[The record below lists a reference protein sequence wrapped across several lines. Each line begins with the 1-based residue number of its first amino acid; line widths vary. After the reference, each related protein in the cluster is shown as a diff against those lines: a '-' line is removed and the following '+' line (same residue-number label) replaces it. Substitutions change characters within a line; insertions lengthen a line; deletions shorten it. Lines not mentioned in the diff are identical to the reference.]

1 MDSYNNLNLRT
12 SKLKRQPLPG
22 SVPGTFF
29 IPEDAL
35 KPQITVYSYTKEQYR
50 VDPVESFEQLK
61 KHLEENDQ
69 MQHWVEVKGIG
80 DREWI
85 EALGDYFSIHR
96 LELADVVN
104 VYQRPKYEE
113 HPEHLYIVTRMVY
126 QNSDGDMF
134 NEQISLFLGKNFLL
148 SFQERY
154 DDQLAPVRDRLIT
167 GKGFLRSMKVDYLA
181 YAIVDAVL
189 DNYFPLLEKM
199 GNYLDD
205 LEEELITQTP
215 KKQMMFEIQRAK
227 REIITIRRTA
237 MQNKDMINDM
247 MRSSSPFIGNDA
259 KFFLRDAFDHNMQVM
274 DIVDNYR
281 EATLSLLEIY
291 LSSTN
296 IRMNEIMKVLAVIST
311 LFIPLTFIVGLY
323 GMNFQP
329 NNPPKDGHNLP
340 WNMPELYS
348 PYGYIEVCAFM
359 AALFVGFLIYFRWR
373 GWLTSDKSNVE

>member
-1 MDSYNNLNLRT
+1 MDAV
-12 SKLKRQPLPG
+12 G
-22 SVPGTFF
+22 
-29 IPEDAL
+29 
-35 KPQITVYSYTKEQYR
+35 
-50 VDPVESFEQLK
+50 SFEHLK
-61 KHLEENDQ
+61 KHLEESADL
-69 MQHWVEVKGIG
+69 QHWIEVKGLG
-80 DREWI
+80 DRAWI
-85 EALGDYFSIHR
+85 ESLGDYFNIHK

-104 VYQRPKYEE
+104 VYQRPKLEE
-113 HPEHLYIVTRMVY
+113 HPDHLYIVTRMVY

-134 NEQISLFLGKNFLL
+134 NEQISLFLGKNYVL

-167 GKGFLRSMKVDYLA
+167 GKGFLRTMQVDYLA

-199 GNYLDD
+199 GDYLDE
-205 LEEELITQTP
+205 LEEELITGVP

-247 MRSSSPFIGNDA
+247 IRSSGNFISQET

-281 EATLSLLEIY
+281 EVTLSLLEIY

-329 NNPPKDGHNLP
+329 NNPPADGRNLP
-340 WNMPELYS
+340 LNMPELYS
-348 PYGYIEVCAFM
+348 PYGYILVCVVM
-359 AALFVGFLIYFRWR
+359 AVIFIGFLIYFWWR
-373 GWLTSDKSNVE
+373 GWLTSDKSTEE